1 MRFRK
6 GFYFDEDQTTG
17 GGGGADKDQTKDA
30 DKDKGQGD
38 QKTVPYER
46 FKEVVDKANS
56 FEKRIAELSANETK
70 KQEDALKEQNKWKDL
85 YEKRDAEAKEK
96 ERELLRVRVASKK
109 GVPSDLV
116 DRLRGE
122 TEEEL
127 EADADKL
134 IEFIKIDTSTGNP
147 LHKKGGQGTRLD
159 ISTMTPEEI
168 RKNANA
174 LLSQS
179 KAE

>member
-1 MRFRK
+1 MKFRK
-6 GFYFDEDQTTG
+6 GFYFDDDLTTG
-17 GGGGADKDQTKDA
+17 GGDADKDKIIDN

-46 FKEVVDKANS
+46 FKEVVDKANTY
-56 FEKRIAELSANETK
+56 EKRIAELTEAETK
-70 KQEDALKEQNKWKDL
+70 KQEAALKEQNKWKDL

-109 GVPSDLV
+109 GVPADLI

-147 LHKKGGQGTRLD
+147 LHRKGGQGTRLD
-159 ISTMTPEEI
+159 IKTMTPEEI
-168 RKNANA
+168 RKNAGT
-174 LLSQS
+174 LLSQG